1 MERVRRGK
9 SSHAIEGQRRRASL
23 SRRIVVIVW
32 ALLLLTSLPPSLA
45 PAAAQVS
52 TINGIVN
59 PGFENPGQ
67 AWEGFFVY
75 GGGVAN
81 ASDSSGWHTGSR
93 AARLYAPVSGQYG
106 GVCDEAADAVRASI
120 REPISVTVA
129 AADIVNSP
137 ASFSARWYVLP
148 DGESVYSVRA
158 GIWLDGYRVEYN
170 YGISGLQNTSTV
182 LSYNLGPVPVGQ
194 WFETRRNLYT
204 DLVPLKLP
212 STVRILYV
220 WFAAFG
226 DCVSRGEIAWVDN
239 ARLFYY
245 GDTYV
250 APQAQITPSVSSGA
264 APLTVEFNALPGAYV
279 ESYSWVSDD
288 GVRGSG
294 LTWTHTFSSVGEHS
308 VTLTVQDSNGE
319 IGIHIQR
326 VSVTPGHLA
335 NALQSLPIFL
345 ASGGFLSFAIILV
358 LFKRRLGRKFQD

>member
-1 MERVRRGK
+1 MIILV
-9 SSHAIEGQRRRASL
+9 S
-23 SRRIVVIVW
+23 
-32 ALLLLTSLPPSLA
+32 LLLTLLPPRA
-45 PAAAQVS
+45 TAQAI

-67 AWEGFFVY
+67 AWKEFFVY

-81 ASDSSGWHTGSR
+81 ASDTSGWHTGSR
-93 AARLYAPVSGQYG
+93 AARLYAPVTGQYG
-106 GVCDEAADAVRASI
+106 GVCDAADAVRASI
-120 REPISVTVA
+120 RQPISATVT

-137 ASFSARWYVLP
+137 GSFSARWYVLP

-158 GIWLDGYRVEYN
+158 GIWLDGYRLEYN

-194 WFETRRNLYT
+194 WFETRRNLYA

-212 STVRILYV
+212 STVRISYV

-226 DCVSRGEIAWVDN
+226 DCVNRGEIAWVDN
-239 ARLFYY
+239 ARLFYH

-264 APLTVEFNALPGAYV
+264 APLTVEFNASPGAYV

-308 VTLTVQDSNGE
+308 ATLTVQDSNGE
-319 IGIHIQR
+319 INVQIQKIL
-326 VSVTPGHLA
+326 VIPA
-335 NALQSLPIFL
+335 NALQSLPIYL
-345 ASGGFLSFAIILV
+345 ASGGFLSLAIILV
-358 LFKRRLGRKFQD
+358 LFRRRLGRKF

>member
-1 MERVRRGK
+1 MPWRPRSESLHLLQDRNDNFGFTASNIASSPGNRPGHYDKWNSQPRVRK
-9 SSHAIEGQRRRASL
+9 SR
-23 SRRIVVIVW
+23 
-32 ALLLLTSLPPSLA
+32 
-45 PAAAQVS
+45 
-52 TINGIVN
+52 
-59 PGFENPGQ
+59 
-67 AWEGFFVY
+67 
-75 GGGVAN
+75 
-81 ASDSSGWHTGSR
+81 SGLGRVLRLWWGLGRHLRHFQGHIGSR
-93 AARLYAPVSGQYG
+93 AARLYAPVTGQYG

-120 REPISVTVA
+120 RQPISATVT

-137 ASFSARWYVLP
+137 GSFSARWYVLP

-158 GIWLDGYRVEYN
+158 GIWLDGYRLEYN

-212 STVRILYV
+212 STVRISYV
-220 WFAAFG
+220 WFASLG
-226 DCVSRGEIAWVDN
+226 DCVNRGEIAWVDN
-239 ARLFYY
+239 TRLFYH
-245 GDTYV
+245 GDTYT

-264 APLTVEFNALPGAYV
+264 APLTVELNPLPGAYI
-279 ESYSWVSDD
+279 ESYSWVSDE

-319 IGIHIQR
+319 INIQIQKI
-326 VSVTPGHLA
+326 SVIPA
-335 NALQSLPIFL
+335 NALQSLPIYL
-345 ASGGFLSFAIILV
+345 ASGGFLSLAIILV